1 MRRDG
6 LHSMVGYNAA
16 SRKFIDYQR
25 SSMKTDLN
33 ALMQA
38 YAVDGLLVVGSGD
51 HNPAMMYLT
60 GGGHFNGILIQ
71 KRGAQPLLF
80 CNAMEREEA
89 AKTGLP
95 TKLIDAYKPIEL
107 LKLAGGDALKAT
119 VMRYEKML
127 ADCNLTSGRVLIY
140 GRAELGAIFS
150 VLNGVQAALPGLAF
164 VGEAGNT
171 LLMEAQLTKDASEA
185 DRIRKMG
192 QVTTAVV
199 GQVADFLTSHGVHDG
214 ALVKSD
220 GQPLTLGEVKSRIN
234 LWLAERGAENPQG
247 TIFAIGRD
255 AGIPHNS
262 GNPSDLMRL
271 GQTIVFDIYP
281 CEAGGGYYHDFTR
294 TWCLGYAPDEALQ
307 LYEQV
312 LSVYNQITAEL
323 KAKTLYKAYQLRA
336 CELFEAMGH
345 PTVKTD
351 PQTQE
356 GYVHSLGHGV
366 GLNIHE
372 RPWSGATAGEADLL
386 APGAVFT
393 IEPGLYYPSRGMGV
407 RLENTLWVNPQGGF
421 EIMADYPMDLVLP
434 VSGIG

>member
-1 MRRDG
+1 
-6 LHSMVGYNAA
+6 
-16 SRKFIDYQR
+16 
-25 SSMKTDLN
+25 MKSDLDS
-33 ALMQA
+33 LMQTHG
-38 YAVDGLLVVGSGD
+38 VDGFLVAGSGE

-71 KRGAQPLLF
+71 KRGARPLLF
-80 CNAMEREEA
+80 CNSMEREEA

-95 TKLIDAYKPIEL
+95 TKLMDDYKPMEL
-107 LKLAGGDALKAT
+107 LKQAGGDALKAT

-127 ADCNLTSGRVLIY
+127 ADCGLTSGRVLVY
-140 GRAELGAIFS
+140 GRIELGAMFAI
-150 VLNGVQAALPGLAF
+150 LNGVQAALPGLTF

-185 DRIRKMG
+185 ARIRKMG
-192 QVTTAVV
+192 QVTTQVV
-199 GQVADFLTSHGVHDG
+199 GQVADFLTSHKAKHEM
-214 ALVKSD
+214 LVKSD

-234 LWLAERGAENPQG
+234 LWLAELGAENPQG
-247 TIFAIGRD
+247 TIFSIGRD
-255 AGIPHNS
+255 AGVPHNS
-262 GNPSDLMRL
+262 GNPADFMRL

-281 CEAGGGYYHDFTR
+281 CETGGGYYHDFTR
-294 TWCLGYAPDEALQ
+294 TWCLGYAPDEAAR

-312 LSVYNQITAEL
+312 LSVYNQITASL
-323 KAKTLYKAYQLRA
+323 KVNAPYKTYQLLT

-345 PTVKTD
+345 PTIKTD

-372 RPWSGATAGEADLL
+372 RPWSGASAGEADLL

-393 IEPGLYYPSRGMGV
+393 IEPGLYYPGRGMGV
-407 RLENTLWVNPQGGF
+407 RLENTVWVNPAGGF
-421 EIMADYPMDLVLP
+421 EILADYPMDLVLP
-434 VSGIG
+434 VKK

>member
-1 MRRDG
+1 
-6 LHSMVGYNAA
+6 
-16 SRKFIDYQR
+16 
-25 SSMKTDLN
+25 MKTDLDS
-33 ALMQA
+33 LMQTNGI
-38 YAVDGLLVVGSGD
+38 DGLLVVGSGD
-51 HNPAMMYLT
+51 HNPAMIYLT
-60 GGGHFNGILIQ
+60 GGGHFNGVLIQ
-71 KRGAQPLLF
+71 KRGAQPRLF
-80 CNAMEREEA
+80 CRAMEREEA

-95 TKLIDAYKPIEL
+95 TQLIEAYQPVKL
-107 LKLAGGDALKAT
+107 LKQAEGDMLKAT
-119 VMRYEKML
+119 IQQYVLML
-127 ADCNLTSGRVLIY
+127 SDCDLTAGQVLVY
-140 GRAELGAIFS
+140 GRTELGAMFS
-150 VLNGVQAALPGLAF
+150 TLNGVQAALPELTF

-171 LLMEAQLTKDASEA
+171 LLMQAQLTKDASEA
-185 DRIRKMG
+185 ERIRKMG

-199 GQVADFLTSHGVHDG
+199 GQVADCLTSHAVRDEV
-214 ALVKSD
+214 LVKPD
-220 GQPLTLGEVKSRIN
+220 GQPLTLGEVKDCIN

-247 TIFAIGRD
+247 TIFAIGHD
-255 AGIPHNS
+255 AGVPHNA

-281 CEAGGGYYHDFTR
+281 CEAGGGYYHDLTR

-323 KAKTLYKAYQLRA
+323 KVNAPYKAYQQRA
-336 CELFEAMGH
+336 CELFEAMDH
-345 PTVKTD
+345 PTVKTN

-372 RPWSGATAGEADLL
+372 RPWSGTGSGEADIL

-407 RLENTLWVNPQGGF
+407 RLENTIWVNPNDGF
-421 EIMADYPMDLVLP
+421 ETMAEYPLDLVLP
-434 VSGIG
+434 VKI